1 MKINGFI
8 WVPNVAALI
17 LTVLI
22 VMIGVFVYVQKIKK
36 FKTGE
41 VVTGYCLIVEMF
53 ISWCRKTVLTIA
65 GPKLKWSAPYFAFL
79 LIYISVNNLISLL
92 GLANPIT
99 QLTVPLALGSV
110 TFLMMFIIAI
120 KYRSTSFFKEYLNPI
135 QWFTQFSP
143 LISISFRLFGNI
155 LSGLVLLSLV
165 YSFTGYIWKFIPI
178 IGQIN
183 LLGGFLSP
191 PLHFY
196 FDIFGGILQSFVFS
210 SLTITYW
217 GGVVSSKDES
227 ITEKK
232 KMLHTKSNIIESM
245 RQKQTHVE

>member
-1 MKINGFI
+1 MRINGFV
-8 WVPNVAALI
+8 WVPNIVALI
-17 LTVLI
+17 FTVLI
-22 VMIGVFVYVQKIKK
+22 VLIGVLVYVKKIKK

-53 ISWCRKTVLTIA
+53 INWCRKTVIKIA
-65 GPKLKWSAPYFAFL
+65 GPKLKWTAPYFAFL
-79 LIYISVNNLISLL
+79 LIYISTNNLVSLL

-110 TFLMMFIIAI
+110 TFMMIFIIVI
-120 KYRSTSFFKEYLNPI
+120 KYRNTSFLKEYLNPA

-143 LISISFRLFGNI
+143 LISISFRLFGNLLSGVVI
-155 LSGLVLLSLV
+155 LSIV

-210 SLTITYW
+210 TLTITYW
-217 GGVVSSKDES
+217 GGVATHDVEPIMKN
-227 ITEKK
+227 K
-232 KMLHTKSNIIESM
+232 KMLHPEPRLMERVK
-245 RQKQTHVE
+245 QKQAHIK

>member
-1 MKINGFI
+1 MKINGLV
-8 WVPNVAALI
+8 WVPSVATLI

-22 VMIGVFVYVQKIKK
+22 VLIGVLVYVKQIRK

-41 VVTGYCLIVEMF
+41 VVTGYCFIVEMF
-53 ISWCRKTVLTIA
+53 VNWCRKTVLTIA
-65 GPKLKWSAPYFAFL
+65 GPKLKWAAPYFAFL
-79 LIYISVNNLISLL
+79 LIYISINNLVSLL
-92 GLANPIT
+92 GIANPIT

-110 TFLMMFIIAI
+110 TFMMMFVIAI
-120 KYRSTSFFKEYLNPI
+120 KYRNTSFFKEYLNPA

-143 LISISFRLFGNI
+143 LISISFRLFGNL
-155 LSGLVLLSLV
+155 LSGLVILSLV

-210 SLTITYW
+210 TLTITYW
-217 GGVVSSKDES
+217 GGIATHGDEP
-227 ITEKK
+227 IMKKK
-232 KMLHTKSNIIESM
+232 KMLHVKSSMIESM
-245 RQKQTHVE
+245 RQKQTHSE